1 MELGGQCS
9 QVVNTFRVL
18 VGVEAER
25 GDNIL
30 FCGLEAQE
38 QREVQIDELTQQ

>member
-9 QVVNTFRVL
+9 QVMNTFRVL

-25 GDNIL
+25 EGDNIL
-30 FCGLEAQE
+30 FCGLEA
-38 QREVQIDELTQQ
+38 RECLLVP